1 MVSIINSMV
10 WCGTILLVAFLIL
23 LSMPKSMLRSV
34 LLEILGWLG
43 AALAALYVISPID
56 IIPDFIPVA
65 GWVDDLGAIVAGIAS
80 AIAAL
85 RAKTDRKELQ
95 DIKA

>member
-10 WCGTILLVAFLIL
+10 WCGTVLIVAFMIL

-34 LLEILGWLG
+34 LLETAGWLL
-43 AALAALYVISPID
+43 AALAALYVVCPID
-56 IIPDFIPVA
+56 FIPDFIPFV
-65 GWVDDLGAIVAGIAS
+65 GWIDDLGAIVAGIAS

-85 RAKTDRKELQ
+85 RAKNDRKELEEN
-95 DIKA
+95 KA